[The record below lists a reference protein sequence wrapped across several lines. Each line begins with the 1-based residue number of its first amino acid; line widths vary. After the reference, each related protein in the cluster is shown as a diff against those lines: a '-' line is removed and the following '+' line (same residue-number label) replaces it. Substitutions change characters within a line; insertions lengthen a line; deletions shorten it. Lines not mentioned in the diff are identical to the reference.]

1 MFFFRSLAE
10 NKVQGELV
18 PDFFLCFEK
27 ALDKI
32 KASGLELGF
41 AIFR

>member
-1 MFFFRSLAE
+1 MFFFRNQAE
-10 NKVQGELV
+10 NNVQGASSRL
-18 PDFFLCFEK
+18 FGK

-32 KASGLELGF
+32 KAGGLELGF

>member
-1 MFFFRSLAE
+1 MFFFRSRAE

-18 PDFFLCFEK
+18 PDFLFFEK